1 MKGALM
7 NKGKACLMITAMAIL
22 VFAVLTSSGQAQVG
36 KFGYI
41 DSNRIFAEYKEWA
54 KAQEEFNTQYKAWD
68 DEAKEM
74 QKAYEDMVDEYDKQK
89 LILSPEKKKEREA
102 AIEAKRQ
109 SLDAYTR
116 EIFGPG
122 GTAEKKNK
130 TLVQPLVDKI
140 NAAIEQVATE
150 GNFDYIFTS
159 EALAYAKKDYDITDK
174 IIELLQEE

>member
-1 MKGALM
+1 M
-7 NKGKACLMITAMAIL
+7 NKGKACLMITAMAIVL
-22 VFAVLTSSGQAQVG
+22 FAVLTSSGQAQVG

-122 GTAEKKNK
+122 GTAERKNK

-150 GNFDYIFTS
+150 GNFDFIFTS

-174 IIELLQEE
+174 IIELLEEE